1 MASRGG
7 IYSDKR
13 KKEVIPQYFVKEAR
27 HHPDGFTVYKVI
39 RRVPDPTSFDCFKES
54 FVWKRYSDFK
64 DLYKCLVLLHKKLFL
79 NGKPPEF
86 AKPKLFGR
94 FEESVVRE
102 RQKSAE
108 DVLNFAT
115 QHPPLCRSVAF
126 KEFFQYLQ
134 PIDSTSEIRYLKQS
148 PLKPSKEKKELDD
161 SDNLLQSDQTTKSQL
176 SHRDLELFDPFLTT
190 KEFIE
195 CTSTD
200 QDQNWI
206 EQIKKAFPSSS
217 NTNPDSPDLSYK
229 RRELDPEELLEAL
242 KVSVSQGELEN
253 YHHQSQNT
261 HDKKLTCNDQLGPH
275 SSSMQP
281 KMDLEGLYPNTN
293 SREQH
298 RKSSKASAYLEAV
311 IRRNRLASESESGIA
326 QSTGNQ
332 NVTENR
338 NSSSALNQ
346 PARNGLTGSPIDKS
360 AFGLP
365 TRNSLLDLPKMFKE
379 EGSDDES
386 RGAYLQQAAQQ
397 ISFARAAEVKLNYE
411 ESFGHYKAAINTLLQ
426 GVQGDTNESRI
437 QAVRRKTA
445 SYLKRAEDIHSNYL
459 KTTIDTND
467 LWKPDATDPNSSSP
481 RPGIIY
487 PIDVQR
493 RRRDTSSPVP
503 SIPSP
508 RHNSKDLSCYKVLGT
523 VGKVLLVLDTRNNE
537 SYAMK
542 ILTKSCQN
550 RLRKGVIPTNVPFMV
565 RLHRYYS
572 TEHAVCLV
580 IEHASGGRLWDQ
592 LAPYFELARTKNGI
606 PKAENTQTKVE
617 QLKDFKRELSSTP
630 KKVGSYKDSEPKSF
644 IKKQI
649 DNQVSDKGES
659 EEEQCSSSFL
669 DLFMEYQ
676 TEDPSKITVSQQ
688 NMEEKRKQENEITN
702 ESHPSSISDA
712 IESPDADSFA
722 DRLPLSTQSTSSSEP
737 IPVQRT
743 WSYLSWDEG
752 STAPPNDEN
761 EPPAVFENSSQENF
775 GETELRFDRG
785 TNFKKIS
792 SQGDIKLFT
801 IDQDEYDGIEAPDV
815 LEDDIYDSRSND
827 GSDSAEELDD
837 KNNFLHELLS
847 EQDLSAVSLL
857 GDKTLPSNLSDDQDT
872 EARRSSLTLSRV
884 LDISKN
890 SPCLSMNSSFEED
903 RRKSEEEKDSRNQG
917 PVLTRVVDENGVSS
931 IDAKTLFRTHSR
943 TRSTASANESK
954 LVENKEDNK
963 QGVVLE
969 EDERDIIDDDDD
981 INKIHSIFVEMDIAK
996 KQSMS
1001 YRIPESTVCRWS
1013 AEIIIAVGTLH
1024 SIAILCRDLNPNN
1037 ILLTADGRIRLS
1049 YFGKWRQVER
1059 KPCDKLAV
1067 KQMYVAP
1074 EMSRVGERKTE
1085 ACDWWSVGAIIYEL
1099 LTGTPLYIAH
1109 PSGINS
1115 HTVLSLPD
1123 HLSPEAKSLL
1133 NGLLEYYPTQR
1144 LGYGIKGLDDLMD
1157 HPFFK
1162 DIEWDFL
1169 IEDFTSGS

>member
-229 RRELDPEELLEAL
+229 RRELDPEDESELLEAL

-445 SYLKRAEDIHSNYL
+445 NYLKRAEDIHSNYL

-493 RRRDTSSPVP
+493 TRRDTSSPVP

-606 PKAENTQTKVE
+606 PKAENTQTKVK

-630 KKVGSYKDSEPKSF
+630 KKVGSYKRSEPKSF

-676 TEDPSKITVSQQ
+676 TEDPIGTRAQLRPLTMKMNHQQ
-688 NMEEKRKQENEITN
+688 CLKLVAR
-702 ESHPSSISDA
+702 
-712 IESPDADSFA
+712 
-722 DRLPLSTQSTSSSEP
+722 
-737 IPVQRT
+737 
-743 WSYLSWDEG
+743 
-752 STAPPNDEN
+752 
-761 EPPAVFENSSQENF
+761 NF

-857 GDKTLPSNLSDDQDT
+857 GDKTLPLNLTDDQDT

-903 RRKSEEEKDSRNQG
+903 RRKSEEEKDSQNQG
-917 PVLTRVVDENGVSS
+917 PVLTRVIDENGVSS

-981 INKIHSIFVEMDIAK
+981 INKIHSIFVEMDLAK

-1085 ACDWWSVGAIIYEL
+1085 ACDWWSVGAIVYEL